1 VVWLE
6 SLRIALQ
13 ALRAN
18 GLRSLLTTLG
28 IIIGVAAVVS
38 VVSVVQGLQQ
48 MATRTF
54 GEMGATYLEIEVRRD
69 IERGPG
75 LIAKQVKLTVEDAA
89 AVAAQVPGIR
99 VMCRIAGGSA
109 QVRYADRQHRPAAG
123 VLGVDETYQDVLNH
137 TVDRGRFLSRL
148 DLENHRKVAVIG
160 PKVADKLALG
170 GGSQPLGKEIY
181 VGKLPVT
188 VIGVM
193 EKKGQ
198 SLGFDL
204 DDRVFL
210 PFGTALTLFGRA
222 AADRVELDLQ
232 AASTDQVEAV
242 RDQIRRLLR
251 RRHHVAAGR
260 PDDFRIRIQDEL
272 LKQITGILSG
282 VTAVVGG
289 VVAISLLVGGI
300 GIMNVML
307 VSVTERTR
315 EIGVRKAVG
324 ARRRDILLQFLIEA
338 VALSLAGGVVG
349 LGLGYGAGALVVAVV
364 PAPLPPA
371 HVPPWAVALAF
382 GFSAAVGIFFGI
394 YPAGKAARLDPIE
407 ALRYE

>member
-6 SLRIALQ
+6 NLRIALQ

-28 IIIGVAAVVS
+28 IIIGVAAVVA

-48 MATRTF
+48 MASRTF
-54 GEMGATYLEIEVRRD
+54 GEMGATSIEVEVRRD
-69 IERGPG
+69 LRRGPG
-75 LIAKQVKLTVEDAA
+75 VIAQQVKLTVEDAA
-89 AVAAQVPGIR
+89 AVGAQVPGIR
-99 VMCRIAGGSA
+99 VMSRVAAGSA
-109 QVRYADRQHRPAAG
+109 QVRYADRRHLPAAG
-123 VLGVDETYQDVLNH
+123 VLGVDATYQDVLNH

-148 DLENHRKVAVIG
+148 DLENHRKVAVVG
-160 PKVADKLALG
+160 PKVVDRLKLG
-170 GGSQPLGKEIY
+170 GGGEPLGKEIY
-181 VGKLPVT
+181 VGHLPVT

-193 EKKGQ
+193 EKKGE

-210 PFGTALTLFGRA
+210 PFGTALALFGRA
-222 AADRVELDLQ
+222 AADRVELHLQ
-232 AASTDQVEAV
+232 ATTTEQVEAV
-242 RDQIRRLLR
+242 RDGIRRLLR
-251 RRHHVAAGR
+251 QRHRLAAGR
-260 PDDFRIRIQDEL
+260 PDDFRIRVQDEM

-364 PAPLPPA
+364 PAHLPPA

-394 YPAGKAARLDPIE
+394 YPAGKAARLDPID